1 MTTTHG
7 DNATTWRDL
16 TDQLTTEQA
25 RKLAGI
31 ERVPVGYYINIGPP
45 MSQSEIQANL
55 LMQAR
60 GYAGDNLAG
69 ALYAEVPDPAG
80 ALHVSDWFDWSTDG
94 ALRYFS
100 GRRWVIDVDNTGEAI
115 DVVVDGSQLS
125 NGDIERMITISDK
138 SEEGMTNWKIL
149 TPQQARQFA
158 ARLIEA
164 AAMGLMARSNVT
176 CARLV
181 LLRLAPL
188 HRALMRAG

>member
-1 MTTTHG
+1 
-7 DNATTWRDL
+7 
-16 TDQLTTEQA
+16 
-25 RKLAGI
+25 
-31 ERVPVGYYINIGPP
+31 
-45 MSQSEIQANL
+45 
-55 LMQAR
+55 
-60 GYAGDNLAG
+60 
-69 ALYAEVPDPAG
+69 
-80 ALHVSDWFDWSTDG
+80 
-94 ALRYFS
+94 
-100 GRRWVIDVDNTGEAI
+100 
-115 DVVVDGSQLS
+115 
-125 NGDIERMITISDK
+125 MITISDK